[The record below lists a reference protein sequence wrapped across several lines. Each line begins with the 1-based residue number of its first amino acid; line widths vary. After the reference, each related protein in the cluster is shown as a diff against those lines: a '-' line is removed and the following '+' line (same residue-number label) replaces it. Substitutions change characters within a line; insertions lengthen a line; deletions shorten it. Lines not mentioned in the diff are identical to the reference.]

1 MKKWIKKT
9 AIKPV
14 KTMSQTA
21 VGVIGSSLV
30 LSAVDWNV
38 VASSAILSGIVCV
51 LMNVSQLKEE
61 E

>member
-9 AIKPV
+9 AIKTV

-38 VASSAILSGIVCV
+38 VASSAILSGIVCI

>member
-9 AIKPV
+9 AIKTV

-21 VGVIGSSLV
+21 GGVIGSSLV

>member
-9 AIKPV
+9 AIKTV

-30 LSAVDWNV
+30 LSAVDWSV
-38 VASSAILSGIVCV
+38 
-51 LMNVSQLKEE
+51 
-61 E
+61 